1 MKHCGV
7 TRKEVNS
14 AIKTKLNNESTMMAA
29 KLKQKMRNTKM
40 NKETK
45 EKKR

>member
-14 AIKTKLNNESTMMAA
+14 AITTKLNNESTMMAA
-29 KLKQKMRNTKM
+29 KLKQKNEEHEDEQG
-40 NKETK
+40 N
-45 EKKR
+45 